1 MESKQVQLESAL
13 NDSKVQAANEL
24 NDVKVALE
32 QSQETVKVIWNYLP
46 RVENENYCPL
56 TAFECMTV
64 RMRFNKRL
72 LETFRDFLRLFQWTK
87 FPFRNFWK

>member
-64 RMRFNKRL
+64 RMRFNRRVSLKIPKIGHQVPHL
-72 LETFRDFLRLFQWTK
+72 IEISTYVK
-87 FPFRNFWK
+87 

>member
-56 TAFECMTV
+56 C
-64 RMRFNKRL
+64 KRDSKQL
-72 LETFRDFLRLFQWTK
+72 LSA
-87 FPFRNFWK
+87 

>member
-72 LETFRDFLRLFQWTK
+72 LETFYRLFET
-87 FPFRNFWK
+87 F